1 MKKIKLYE
9 DFLNES
15 DAYAISR
22 LANDIGLGPA
32 QDFLDSHN
40 VNIELLKKDI
50 SQGTIN
56 KYDLRDI
63 IRGNAPSSKIK
74 KFIKTYVNESVVTED
89 VDMDDLENAKY
100 RLKDQGVYKHL
111 DIEYKQTRRGEKYVQ
126 IHYIPISR
134 PQSQNPEWVNVR
146 YDNTKDLNKISKELN
161 MDLKESVVTESV
173 FAFKTDNIEQLHF
186 ETDPKTAEEM
196 KIELGKMQGEVSKR
210 KQIESAEYSLRRFRK
225 EIGYGNGK
233 DVGVFLPGSYDASV
247 SKLGDGPHKK
257 AVKAVKWNQRKYDQ
271 WLEDMASNGGAENAF
286 DMAQNAKNER
296 GLIDWVRK
304 QFRGDDPLQRIQWDI
319 EAFVESVIS
328 EGISKDRMVKQ
339 IKRALKDG
347 TAIFKLP
354 MDTQNYYRKNKSDF
368 ESVVTEVN
376 RSFVSG
382 TSGRTL
388 DSLEAR
394 KYELKKPVK
403 GVKIGSFTNQTLP
416 KGTIIHNLPGGVF
429 AMHRELEDKFKLTYS
444 SQAPRW
450 NHTFGVLV
458 TSSSDTL
465 EAIENNSKILE
476 STGHSS
482 QLGRINESEIIYNQ
496 FDFEG
501 MWAQKL
507 GMTREE
513 YVAHFATM
521 TAGVDEAKLKDV
533 KGKQFEV
540 KGANFTYVEQT
551 GRFYGLYLYDVAK
564 TSNVADRLKLSSM
577 TDANEFLALHGITEQ
592 LPYRYDEKELDVI
605 CKKLAK
611 QGIACDHNDNFDVS

>member
-1 MKKIKLYE
+1 MKKLKLYE

-74 KFIKTYVNESVVTED
+74 KFIKTYVNES
-89 VDMDDLENAKY
+89 A
-100 RLKDQGVYKHL
+100 
-111 DIEYKQTRRGEKYVQ
+111 
-126 IHYIPISR
+126 
-134 PQSQNPEWVNVR
+134 
-146 YDNTKDLNKISKELN
+146 
-161 MDLKESVVTESV
+161 VTESV
-173 FAFKTDNIEQLHF
+173 FAFKPDNIEQLHF

-196 KIELGKMQGEVSKR
+196 KIELGKKQGEVSKR

-233 DVGVFLPGSYDASV
+233 DVGVFLPGSYDASI

-257 AVKAVKWNQRKYDQ
+257 AVKAVKWNQKKYDQ

-304 QFRGDDPLQRIQWDI
+304 QFRGEDPLQRIQWDI
-319 EAFVESVIS
+319 EAFVESV
-328 EGISKDRMVKQ
+328 
-339 IKRALKDG
+339 
-347 TAIFKLP
+347 
-354 MDTQNYYRKNKSDF
+354 
-368 ESVVTEVN
+368 VTELKQHL
-376 RSFVSG
+376 VSG
-382 TSGRTL
+382 TSGRTIMTL
-388 DSLEAR
+388 DSR

-458 TSSSDTL
+458 TSLSDTL

-521 TAGVDEAKLKDV
+521 TAGVDEAKATDI

-540 KGANFTYVEQT
+540 KGINFVYAERT
-551 GRFYGLYLYDVAK
+551 GKFHSTYLYDVAK
-564 TSNVADRLKLSSM
+564 TSGVSDRLKLRSI

-605 CKKLAK
+605 CKKLSK
-611 QGIACDHNDNFDVS
+611 QGIVCDHNDYFDAS